1 MAKGVLCFFHGI
13 CYEDVFYSKIKTE
26 NIQKSTFRP
35 VLANDVCRWLVPRVD
50 LAASRMDTI
59 VATAKGDGFHQL
71 SVSNSAYHTSTIYGE
86 IYSSEDN
93 GRLYFRNPSNEDVL
107 VMDLSVSVNDTFIT
121 KGLYGEDIALIVD
134 SVYHENDLKHIQFD
148 RVVWNY
154 ANPVKCCFVEGF
166 GPNWGFSRQ
175 DEYADLLV
183 CKFEGDDLFYSLPD
197 TTFFKNCTF
206 KKPFDGWGITPAG
219 EHRVSVYPNPT
230 DGLIKIETDGIISDV
245 ALFNVLG
252 RKVMS
257 LNPTETKFDVDLTAF
272 PGGVYFLAFTI
283 DKHRNRVKIVKR

>member
-1 MAKGVLCFFHGI
+1 
-13 CYEDVFYSKIKTE
+13 
-26 NIQKSTFRP
+26 
-35 VLANDVCRWLVPRVD
+35 
-50 LAASRMDTI
+50 
-59 VATAKGDGFHQL
+59 
-71 SVSNSAYHTSTIYGE
+71 
-86 IYSSEDN
+86 
-93 GRLYFRNPSNEDVL
+93 
-107 VMDLSVSVNDTFIT
+107 MDLSLSVNDTFIT

-206 KKPFDGWGITPAG
+206 KMPFDGWGITPAG

-230 DGLIKIETDGIISDV
+230 DGLIKIKTDGIISDV

-252 RKVMS
+252 RKIKS

-272 PGGVYFLAFTI
+272 PGGGIFWHSQSTNIGTVSKL
-283 DKHRNRVKIVKR
+283 